1 MDLTISIVDGKI
13 ETTIFE
19 KSQNQYLYIPPHSSH
34 PRGVLTGLVFGQVL
48 RFRRHCTHRH
58 DANAKI
64 KQFIQR
70 LIARGHKKDDL
81 LPIFERAEINAT
93 KYLRRTEA
101 ESKQMA
107 KDKWKQSRKQVFFHL
122 QYHPEDPQT
131 REIQKLWRDLVSD
144 PP

>member
-1 MDLTISIVDGKI
+1 M
-13 ETTIFE
+13 
-19 KSQNQYLYIPPHSSH
+19 
-34 PRGVLTGLVFGQVL
+34 
-48 RFRRHCTHRH
+48 
-58 DANAKI
+58 
-64 KQFIQR
+64 
-70 LIARGHKKDDL
+70 ARGHKKDDL

-101 ESKQMA
+101 ETKQMA

-144 PP
+144 PPGETPLCNLTNGSQDRVGISKLVVVYSRPLNLRNRFTVCDIHCRGKPVSEYLAE